1 MLELTKNW
9 RQLAREAIHEK
20 DPEKLISLANELQEA
35 LERKQPKPARRADAK
50 SFIKTAK
57 RPTTNIQAASER
69 ESNVSVTR
77 VYMQWW
83 SMCERSSS
91 RLDGV

>member
-20 DPEKLISLANELQEA
+20 DPEKLSSLANELQEA
-35 LERKQPKPARRADAK
+35 LERKQAKPARRADAK

>member
-35 LERKQPKPARRADAK
+35 LERKQPQPARRADAK